1 MEMRDAV
8 RQTIQTI
15 LTLVGVLVAIAAYI
29 GTRRRKEL
37 RYRILSAT
45 PLLSSGEQVGHKVQV
60 LFDGKP
66 VEGVQV
72 IVMEIVNS
80 GNVPIRPA
88 DFERPLSF
96 SFGDRAHVLLAEVVS
111 TDPIALKPELQSNR
125 GSIKIAPVLMNGDDW
140 VRIKVLVA
148 RYGNCITPDSRV
160 EGVRDVLPFRES
172 RRLLWVV
179 VLITVAISLTG
190 WLLSS
195 WYAPPPSSGG
205 QFVPVPGM
213 RWRLP
218 VYLSVLLLAA
228 VYSIWTNLRKRRKK

>member
-1 MEMRDAV
+1 MRDAV
-8 RQTIQTI
+8 RQTIETI
-15 LTLVGVLVAIAAYI
+15 LTLIIALVGIAAYI
-29 GTRRRKEL
+29 GARRRKEL
-37 RYRILSAT
+37 RYRIVSAT
-45 PLLSSGEQVGHKVQV
+45 PLLTSGEQVGHKVQV

-66 VEGVQV
+66 VEGVHV
-72 IVMEIVNS
+72 IVIEIVNT

-96 SFGDRAHVLLAEVVS
+96 SFGDRAHVLLAEVLG
-111 TDPIALKPELQSNR
+111 TDPVALKPELQSNR

-148 RYGNCITPDSRV
+148 RYGNRVTPDSRV

-190 WLLSS
+190 WLLSW
-195 WYAPPPSSGG
+195 WYAPLPSSGG
-205 QFVPVPGM
+205 QSVLVP
-213 RWRLP
+213 RTEWRLP
-218 VYLSVLLLAA
+218 AYLSVIILAA
-228 VYSIWTNLRKRRKK
+228 AYWIWANFRNRRKK